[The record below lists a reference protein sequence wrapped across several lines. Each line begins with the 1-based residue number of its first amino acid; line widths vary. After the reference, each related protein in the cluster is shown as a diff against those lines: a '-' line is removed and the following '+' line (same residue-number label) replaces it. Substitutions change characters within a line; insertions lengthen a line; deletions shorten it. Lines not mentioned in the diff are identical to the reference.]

1 MIVGERV
8 QLQHNRDIREENAEV
23 GFWLTD
29 DVLLKLELSLKARL
43 NADP

>member
-1 MIVGERV
+1 
-8 QLQHNRDIREENAEV
+8 LQHNRDIREENAERV

-29 DVLLKLELSLKARL
+29 DVLLKLSLKARL